1 MISSSLRF
9 FDCTSAVLGRLVLAV
24 LALVALV
31 AVAAVVV
38 MVVVVVDDDD
48 RVKVQSWR

>member
-1 MISSSLRF
+1 LTISSSLRF
-9 FDCTSAVLGRLVLAV
+9 FDGTSAVLGRLVLAV
-24 LALVALV
+24 LAVV

-38 MVVVVVDDDD
+38 MVVVEDDDD